1 MEKEPRRRLR
11 DTGFFWMA
19 DGLFHRYHHHDV
31 AQQGAALAYYVLFAL
46 FPILVFVSSLLGMLH
61 LNVEDTVEL
70 LATVLPSAV
79 VELCRSYLSYAAAPS
94 NTAVFWLSLIFSIY
108 FPMRAANCLMRSV
121 RRAYGVKR
129 PTNLIRY
136 YARLLLFTVILILVI
151 ILSLVLITVGQ
162 RLLLYL
168 AGHIHRMEGII
179 RLWNYLRFVLLAAI
193 LFATLGLLYALSNDE
208 RQQAGA
214 IIPGALI
221 ALTAWMA
228 LSVGFSFYVEN
239 FADYSLL
246 YGALGTVIVLLIWLF
261 LSAVALIM
269 GAEFNGLWQLWQ
281 ERRNLPPS
289 QRPGGLE

>member
-1 MEKEPRRRLR
+1 M
-11 DTGFFWMA
+11 
-19 DGLFHRYHHHDV
+19 
-31 AQQGAALAYYVLFAL
+31 
-46 FPILVFVSSLLGMLH
+46 
-61 LNVEDTVEL
+61 
-70 LATVLPSAV
+70 
-79 VELCRSYLSYAAAPS
+79 
-94 NTAVFWLSLIFSIY
+94 
-108 FPMRAANCLMRSV
+108 
-121 RRAYGVKR
+121 
-129 PTNLIRY
+129 
-136 YARLLLFTVILILVI
+136 I

-269 GAEFNGLWQLWQ
+269 GAEFNGLWQLWR